1 MRESRFEKDK
11 AHSADN
17 SNSSASGTN
26 ITPQPT
32 GYKQA
37 AKNMK
42 QYSQDYTKVSE
53 AESHLYAAQQL
64 NAHDDPIEAWKHI
77 EDARRLLQEYLAQD
91 NMVEDNDVADG
102 WVKAHEVE
110 ELINGKENE
119 EDPWN
124 KDWLQMKLEVVKLHV
139 EGRSI
144 SEIAA
149 KTGAATQTVKGIIT
163 KFMEG

>member
-1 MRESRFEKDK
+1 
-11 AHSADN
+11 
-17 SNSSASGTN
+17 
-26 ITPQPT
+26 
-32 GYKQA
+32 
-37 AKNMK
+37 
-42 QYSQDYTKVSE
+42 
-53 AESHLYAAQQL
+53 
-64 NAHDDPIEAWKHI
+64 
-77 EDARRLLQEYLAQD
+77 
-91 NMVEDNDVADG
+91 MVEDNDVADG
-102 WVKAHEVE
+102 WVKVHEVE
-110 ELINGKENE
+110 ELINGKEDE